1 MQTQL
6 NCQLQLSWRVK
17 DEKKD
22 IPHPHWEIRKDE
34 VNRMVEFTM
43 TGSKLPGLDHFD
55 QKEYFTK

>member
-22 IPHPHWEIRKDE
+22 IPHPHWEMRKDE
-34 VNRMVEFTM
+34 
-43 TGSKLPGLDHFD
+43 PGLDYLD